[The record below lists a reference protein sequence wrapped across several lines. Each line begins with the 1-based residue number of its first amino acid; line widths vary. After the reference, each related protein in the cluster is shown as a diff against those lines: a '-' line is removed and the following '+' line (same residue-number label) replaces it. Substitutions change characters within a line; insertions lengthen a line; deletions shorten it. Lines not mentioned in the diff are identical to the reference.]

1 MSKPVPLK
9 VNWAVGQAELGCSFQ
24 VSVLAM
30 FAVTV
35 TLWAVPMESIEEL
48 L

>member
-1 MSKPVPLK
+1 MMSKPVPLK
-9 VNWAVGQAELGCSFQ
+9 VNWAVGQAE
-24 VSVLAM
+24 VVPSVLHFASM
-30 FAVTV
+30 SAVTV